1 MHGYFYF
8 IFFYYL
14 LFSQGFFCISKKS
27 VIELDVTYDQ
37 ETLNITSNSSYEEQ
51 VKAKFFR
58 IKEAIANALPDLSKK
73 RCEANE
79 NVFCKC

>member
-8 IFFYYL
+8 IFFIIYL
-14 LFSQGFFCISKKS
+14 FLSKGFSAFQKS

-58 IKEAIANALPDLSKK
+58 IKKEAIANALPDLSKK
-73 RCEANE
+73 DVEANE
-79 NVFCKC
+79 K